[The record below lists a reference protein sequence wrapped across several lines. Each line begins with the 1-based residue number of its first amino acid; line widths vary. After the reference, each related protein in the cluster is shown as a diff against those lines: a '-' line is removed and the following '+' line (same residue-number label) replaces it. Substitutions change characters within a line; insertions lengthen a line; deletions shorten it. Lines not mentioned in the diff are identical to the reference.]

1 MCLARLQSDASGG
14 SQSTVCQGLRPPK
27 GQRVGKRT
35 EVPLGMP
42 QNEKGHGDREGTL
55 SSRDTVDTAVHVW
68 TKGQKCERV
77 WMAGAGCH
85 Q

>member
-14 SQSTVCQGLRPPK
+14 SQSTVCQGLCPPK

-35 EVPLGMP
+35 EVPLGVP
-42 QNEKGHGDREGTL
+42 QSERGHGDREDTG
-55 SSRDTVDTAVHVW
+55 DTVGTAVHVCMG
-68 TKGQKCERV
+68 KGECERAWRV
-77 WMAGAGCH
+77 RAGCP

>member
-14 SQSTVCQGLRPPK
+14 SQSTVCQGLCPPK

-35 EVPLGMP
+35 EVPLGVP
-42 QNEKGHGDREGTL
+42 QSERGHGDREDT
-55 SSRDTVDTAVHVW
+55 RDTVGTAVHVCMG
-68 TKGQKCERV
+68 KGECERAWRV
-77 WMAGAGCH
+77 GAGCP

>member
-14 SQSTVCQGLRPPK
+14 SQSTVCQGLCPPK

-42 QNEKGHGDREGTL
+42 QSERGHGGRENT
-55 SSRDTVDTAVHVW
+55 RDTVGTAVHVCMG
-68 TKGQKCERV
+68 KGECER
-77 WMAGAGCH
+77 A
-85 Q
+85 